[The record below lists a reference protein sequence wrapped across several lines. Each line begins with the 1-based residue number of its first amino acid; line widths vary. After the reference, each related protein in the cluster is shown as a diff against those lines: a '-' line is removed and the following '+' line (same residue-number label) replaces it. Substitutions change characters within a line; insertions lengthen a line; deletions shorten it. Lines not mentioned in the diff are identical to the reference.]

1 MKKRTALG
9 AGAAALLTAV
19 FFTVFGTNTGT
30 DLTGTYKIERVSDY
44 QAVITLSVPEAFG
57 ADIFTLKMGDMEIEK
72 GILPGKMAVHPI
84 VVSDLSRLSVVF
96 ERRGE
101 QIGVGT
107 FSDDGVLLIRV
118 KEGVLHED

>member
-19 FFTVFGTNTGT
+19 FFTIFGTNTGT

-84 VVSDLSRLSVVF
+84 VTSDLSRLSVIF

-107 FSDDGVLLIRV
+107 FSDDGLLLIRA